1 MDNVFAKYLVPGDIV
16 YLAVGDRIPADV
28 RLVRVN
34 ELAVD
39 ESSFT
44 GETEPKY
51 KSTELRPEAAAKAG
65 REGGFRKCFA
75 DRIQGGAGGRVPG
88 LG

>member
-1 MDNVFAKYLVPGDIV
+1 MDNVYAKYLVPGDIV
-16 YLAVGDRIPADV
+16 YLSVGDRIPADV

-51 KSTELRPEAAAKAG
+51 KSTELRPEIAAGKG
-65 REGGFRKCFA
+65 RYF
-75 DRIQGGAGGRVPG
+75 IM
-88 LG
+88 

>member
-1 MDNVFAKYLVPGDIV
+1 MDNVYAKYLVPGDIV
-16 YLAVGDRIPADV
+16 YLSVGDRIPADV

-51 KSTELRPEAAAKAG
+51 KSTELRPEAAAKA
-65 REGGFRKCFA
+65 RLEVNDMNNVGF
-75 DRIQGGAGGRVPG
+75 QVGAIVM
-88 LG
+88 